1 MVEGKLPNLIISATI
16 AESLD
21 QKAQYIK
28 NKGFDD
34 AYYKQ
39 LIIDCLKKWE
49 KGKKSDFDK
58 LLIDKLPDSM
68 TEKQK
73 KDKVRNLLAALRA
86 ADVIKTDSPNH
97 QISNWILNK

>member
-1 MVEGKLPNLIISATI
+1 M
-16 AESLD
+16 D

-39 LIIDCLKKWE
+39 LIIDYLKKWE
-49 KGKKSDFDK
+49 KGKKADFDK
-58 LLIDKLPDSM
+58 LLLDKLPDSM

-73 KDKVRNLLAALRA
+73 KDKIRNLLAALRA
-86 ADVIKTDSPNH
+86 AEVIKTDSPNR
-97 QISNWILNK
+97 QTSNWILNK